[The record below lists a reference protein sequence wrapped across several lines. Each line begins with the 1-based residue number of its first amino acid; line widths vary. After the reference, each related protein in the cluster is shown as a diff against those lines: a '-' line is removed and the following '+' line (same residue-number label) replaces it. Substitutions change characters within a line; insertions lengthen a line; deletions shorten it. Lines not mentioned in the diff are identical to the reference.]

1 MRCWWIDKSC
11 CVFVFLWQ
19 WVFTEQACSMFSM
32 VSVPLYDS
40 LGPDACKYIIKQGNH
55 YIQCIHFLTIVCWYF
70 PQFLFPFL
78 CWNFTL
84 FIEVNFE
91 RLSFHLIWFY
101 ISRSRVLLHV
111 TFKKVFWIAGNFT
124 SNMNIPFRSVQF

>member
-1 MRCWWIDKSC
+1 MHVSLASDSRVILMPMRCWWIDKSC
-11 CVFVFLWQ
+11 SVFVFLWQ

-55 YIQCIHFLTIVCWYF
+55 YITYSAFISSPF

-78 CWNFTL
+78 CWIFTL

-91 RLSFHLIWFY
+91 RLSFHLTWFY

-111 TFKKVFWIAGNFT
+111 TFKKVF
-124 SNMNIPFRSVQF
+124 